1 MAGLSSQKMVIKT
14 LISLLIVL
22 LHILDVHAKHKEPIL
37 STDYYKKTCP
47 RFEDI
52 VNQHVTSKQSEMPT
66 TAAAVL
72 RVFFHDC
79 MIDGC
84 DGSTLVASNAFNP
97 KAERD
102 ADINLSLPG
111 DAFDLVTRIKT
122 ALELHCPGI
131 VSCTD
136 ILAISTRNL
145 VKMTGGPFYEIKLGR
160 KDGLVSQASR
170 VAGNLARPNMTITQI
185 IDQFKNKGFTV
196 QEMVALVGAH
206 TIGFSHCKE
215 FSNRIFNYGKNEAID
230 LKMNPKYAEG
240 LRKLCANFSKDPT
253 MAAFNDVMTPGKFDN
268 MYYRNL
274 QRGLGLLATDQAMS
288 DDSRTKAIVDLYAS
302 NETAFFNDFAKA
314 MEKVSVFQI
323 LTGND
328 GEVRHRC
335 DQINNFKEARN

>member
-1 MAGLSSQKMVIKT
+1 MAGLSQNIRIIFS
-14 LISLLIVL
+14 LIILIIVQ
-22 LHILDVHAKHKEPIL
+22 IVTIHAKNVNVPKL
-37 STDYYKKTCP
+37 SKDYYKKTCP
-47 RFEDI
+47 RFDDVVI
-52 VNQHVTSKQSEMPT
+52 QHVTIKQQETPS

-79 MIDGC
+79 MVDGC
-84 DGSTLVASNAFNP
+84 DASTLVASNAFNP

-122 ALELHCPGI
+122 SLEIQCPGV

-136 ILAISTRNL
+136 ILATSARNL
-145 VKMTGGPFYEIKLGR
+145 VKMTGGPFYEMLLGR

-170 VAGNLARPNMTITQI
+170 VKGNLALPNMTITEI
-185 IDQFKNKGFTV
+185 IDQFKQKGFTI

-206 TIGFSHCKE
+206 TIGFSHCKQ
-215 FSNRIFNYGKNEAID
+215 FSNRIFDHNKSGQTTEP
-230 LKMNPKYAEG
+230 KMNPKYAEG
-240 LRKLCANFSKDPT
+240 LRKLCANYTKDPT

-274 QRGLGLLATDQAMS
+274 QRGLGLLSSDQAMYE
-288 DDSRTKAIVDLYAS
+288 DSRTKPIVDLYAA

-314 MEKVSVFQI
+314 MEKVGLFQI
-323 LTGND
+323 KTDKD

-335 DQINNFKEARN
+335 DQINHIKEV

>member
-1 MAGLSSQKMVIKT
+1 MAGLKLKINKT
-14 LISLLIVL
+14 FPLIILILPIFSVL
-22 LHILDVHAKHKEPIL
+22 AKQAELNLNLNK
-37 STDYYKKTCP
+37 DYYQKTCP
-47 RFEDI
+47 RFQDI
-52 VNQHVTSKQSEMPT
+52 VNQHVTAKQQEMPT
-66 TAAAVL
+66 TAAAVV

-79 MIDGC
+79 MVDGC

-122 ALELHCPGI
+122 DLELHCPGV

-136 ILAISTRNL
+136 ILATAARNL
-145 VKMTGGPFYEIKLGR
+145 VKMTGGPFYEILLGR

-170 VAGNLARPNMTITQI
+170 VKGNLALPNMTMTEI
-185 IDQFKNKGFTV
+185 INQFKQKGFTI

-215 FSNRIFNYGKNEAID
+215 FSNRIFHFD
-230 LKMNPKYAEG
+230 QTRPVDPKMNPKYAEG
-240 LRKLCANFSKDPT
+240 LRKLCANYTKDTT

-274 QRGLGLLATDQAMS
+274 QHGLGLLATDQAMA
-288 DDSRTKAIVDLYAS
+288 DDPRTKPIVDHYAS
-302 NETAFFNDFAKA
+302 NETAFFDDFAKA
-314 MEKVSVFQI
+314 MEKVSLFQI
-323 LTGND
+323 KTGND
-328 GEVRHRC
+328 GEIRHRC
-335 DQINNFKEARN
+335 DQFNNIKVG